1 MNAKKSLEP
10 GHDPG
15 IEPGEI
21 KLTDI
26 VDLAQIQSLIEVL
39 SQTMGTA
46 AGLLDLEGNIL
57 AASGWQRIFTDFHEV
72 HPQAHKACIESFARL
87 SSGLERGKPILYKCW
102 NNLWDI
108 ATPVFVEGRRVG
120 NLFIGQ
126 CFLEDEE
133 PDIEVFKNQARKYG
147 FDEKEYLDALA
158 EVPRISREKAEWAMA
173 LFVKIA
179 DHVSELGARNLQL
192 ARALEMNK
200 TLLESLA
207 ASESLMRIAGDLVA
221 LGGWQY
227 YVGEDRFSY
236 SEKVAEIHEVPI
248 DFEPTLEEVIEFCAP
263 EYRRR
268 IRKVFK
274 NCLKKGDPFDEEVLI
289 VTGSGRRVWVRT
301 VGTPIRDEAGRVT
314 RIHGAF
320 QDISGRKKAEEA
332 LRQGASQFRAFVEG
346 APDGIFVQLNGRI
359 AFFNETA
366 GRLLKAGSVQELLG
380 RKVVEFFSPGQTE
393 TIRRRL
399 KRLNEEKK
407 IRPSAGDP
415 AAMRGRLGSP
425 RRNIGRAFYLQRRS
439 GFPRLYPRH
448 NPTEKD
454 RGGPEAERGTLQEHL
469 RERDHRHLQD
479 HPRRQ
484 GPHGEPC
491 VGGHAR
497 LFLFRG
503 TGLEEPQRGR
513 F

>member
-1 MNAKKSLEP
+1 MSAEKSLEP
-10 GHDPG
+10 GHNPG

-133 PDIEVFKNQARKYG
+133 PDVEVFKNQARKYG

-179 DHVSELGARNLQL
+179 DHVSELGAKNLQL

-200 TLLESLA
+200 ALLESLT
-207 ASESLMRIAGDLVA
+207 ASESLMRIAGEFATV
-221 LGGWQY
+221 GGWQY
-227 YVGEDRFSY
+227 DVAKDRLAW
-236 SEKVAEIHEVPI
+236 SEKVSEIHGMPP
-248 DFEPTLEEVIEFCAP
+248 DHNPTLQESMGFYAP

-268 IRKVFK
+268 IRKVFVD
-274 NCLKKGDPFDEEVLI
+274 CLRRGNPFDEEMQI
-289 VTGSGRRVWVRT
+289 VTATGRQVWARVM
-301 VGTPIRDEAGRVT
+301 GTAVRDETGKIFRVQ
-314 RIHGAF
+314 GAL
-320 QDISGRKKAEEA
+320 QDITNRKKTEEA
-332 LRQGASQFRAFVEG
+332 LRQSASQFRAFVEG
-346 APDGIFVQLNGRI
+346 APDGIFVQLKGRI
-359 AFFNETA
+359 AFINDTA
-366 GRLLKAGSVQELLG
+366 CRLQGADTPRDLLG
-380 RKVVEFFSPGQTE
+380 RKVEDLFSPGHRKV
-393 TIRRRL
+393 IRQRFGRSDVER
-399 KRLNEEKK
+399 KP
-407 IRPSAGDP
+407 IPS
-415 AAMRGRLGSP
+415 LEISLL
-425 RRNIGRAFYLQRRS
+425 RNDGA
-439 GFPRLYPRH
+439 
-448 NPTEKD
+448 
-454 RGGPEAERGTLQEHL
+454 
-469 RERDHRHLQD
+469 
-479 HPRRQ
+479 
-484 GPHGEPC
+484 
-491 VGGHAR
+491 
-497 LFLFRG
+497 
-503 TGLEEPQRGR
+503 
-513 F
+513 